1 MTNRTTTY
9 AIALN
14 CQNEPGMEASS
25 RHGLE
30 GLKMHILAILAAIA
44 AGAAVWYWRVRAMRD
59 AGSEIAD
66 AVWRARGAIARHN
79 FRNKAEGSVLTSVD
93 DPVLAAAIFL
103 FALANESGIDDRV
116 AAEIRRQLST
126 IANPHDLDEVMAYA
140 AWATRSVIDA
150 RDCVR
155 RFKQLWRDNLT
166 LNERRHLVAMAVA
179 VRGAAPGAAAAQKLA
194 IEMLQTALAH

>member
-9 AIALN
+9 GIALN

-166 LNERRHLVAMAVA
+166 LNERRHLVAVAVA

>member
-79 FRNKAEGSVLTSVD
+79 FWNTAVGSVVTSVD

-179 VRGAAPGAAAAQKLA
+179 VRSAAPGAAAAQKLA